1 MTSFDLSG
9 DPKLVTS
16 LTVNTI
22 TANDAPADAS
32 NASSGISSYKCS
44 LNGNTAVACTLPYTF
59 TNLQQGNNTLRIIA
73 IDNAGNESDPKDQSV
88 TVDTLP
94 PVC

>member
-1 MTSFDLSG
+1 M
-9 DPKLVTS
+9 TS

-22 TANDAPADAS
+22 TANDAPADAL

-44 LNGNTAVACTLPYTF
+44 LNGNTAVPCTLPYTF
-59 TNLQQGNNTLRIIA
+59 TNLQQGKNTLSIIA

>member
-44 LNGNTAVACTLPYTF
+44 LNGNTAVACTF

>member
-9 DPKLVTS
+9 DPNLVTS

-22 TANDAPADAS
+22 SANDAPADAS

-44 LNGNTAVACTLPYTF
+44 LNGNTAKPCTLPYTF

-73 IDNAGNESDPKDQSV
+73 IDKAGNESDPRDHKV
-88 TVDTLP
+88 TVDTID